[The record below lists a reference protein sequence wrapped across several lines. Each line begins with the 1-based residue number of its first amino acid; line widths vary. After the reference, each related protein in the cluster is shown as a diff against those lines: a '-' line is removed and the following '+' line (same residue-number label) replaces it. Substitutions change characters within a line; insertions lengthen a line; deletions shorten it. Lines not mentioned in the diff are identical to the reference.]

1 MKDIC
6 FGIDVGGTTI
16 KIGLFETTGK
26 LVHGFEIP
34 TRKEESGRFVLSDI
48 AAAIEKELSDRKL
61 EKDRVLGIGIGVPG
75 PVLDDGTVN
84 NCVNVGWG
92 VINVSEE
99 LGRLTELPVK
109 TGNDA
114 TVAALGESWQGG
126 AKGYDNLAMFTLGTG
141 VGGGIL
147 INGKAVNGSH
157 GASGEVGHMTVLYDE
172 TEKCNCGKT
181 GCLEQAASATGIVRQ
196 TGKLLKNSTVPSVLR
211 DRENLTAK
219 DVFDAAR
226 DGDGLAKEAVD
237 ILGKYLG
244 IAMSHVA
251 CVSDPEIFVLGGG
264 VSKAGRILTDA
275 VEKNYRK
282 YAFHA
287 SRDAKIVLAELGND
301 AGMYGAAKLVLED

>member
-6 FGIDVGGTTI
+6 FGVDVGGTTI
-16 KIGLFETTGK
+16 KIGLFETEGK
-26 LVHGFEIP
+26 LIHGFEIP
-34 TRKEESGRFVLSDI
+34 TRKEEAGRYVLPDI

-84 NCVNVGWG
+84 NCVNIGWG
-92 VINVSEE
+92 VVNVSEE
-99 LGRLTELPVK
+99 LGRLTKLPVK
-109 TGNDA
+109 AGNDA

-126 AKGYDNLAMFTLGTG
+126 AKGYDNLALFTLGTG
-141 VGGGIL
+141 VGGGII
-147 INGKAVNGSH
+147 INKKAVNGSH
-157 GASGEVGHMTVLYDE
+157 GAGGEIGHMTVIYDE

-211 DRENLTAK
+211 DKKNFTAK